1 MSDAHGMYSIND
13 TPRRVDIAIARVD
26 AWTVMKV
33 SFLLSVAFGIAMVIA
48 TAVLWFMIDGMHVFS
63 TIEDFMKTIGGE
75 KFIPFLDY
83 LRLPKVLSYATI
95 AGVANVVLLTAI
107 STLGAMLYNVIASLV
122 GGVKISLMDGIIVWC
137 ATSRHSI

>member
-48 TAVLWFMIDGMHVFS
+48 TAVLWFMVEGMHVFS

-122 GGVKISLMDGIIVWC
+122 GGVKISLMDE
-137 ATSRHSI
+137 

>member
-1 MSDAHGMYSIND
+1 MSDTHGMYSIND

-48 TAVLWFMIDGMHVFS
+48 TAVLWFMVDGMHVFS

-122 GGVKISLMDGIIVWC
+122 GGVKISLMDE
-137 ATSRHSI
+137 

>member
-48 TAVLWFMIDGMHVFS
+48 TAVLWFMVDGMHVFS

-95 AGVANVVLLTAI
+95 AGIANVVLLTAI

-122 GGVKISLMDGIIVWC
+122 GGVKISLMDE
-137 ATSRHSI
+137 

>member
-48 TAVLWFMIDGMHVFS
+48 TAVLWFMVDGMHVFS

-107 STLGAMLYNVIASLV
+107 STLGAMLYNLIASLV
-122 GGVKISLMDGIIVWC
+122 GGVKISLMDE
-137 ATSRHSI
+137 

>member
-48 TAVLWFMIDGMHVFS
+48 TAVLWFMVDGMHVFS

-107 STLGAMLYNVIASLV
+107 STLSAMLYNVIASLV
-122 GGVKISLMDGIIVWC
+122 GGVKISLMDE
-137 ATSRHSI
+137 

>member
-48 TAVLWFMIDGMHVFS
+48 TAVLWFMVDGMHVFS
-63 TIEDFMKTIGGE
+63 TIQDFMKTIGGE

-107 STLGAMLYNVIASLV
+107 STLGAMLYNLIASLV
-122 GGVKISLMDGIIVWC
+122 GGVKISLMDE
-137 ATSRHSI
+137 

>member
-48 TAVLWFMIDGMHVFS
+48 TAVLWFMVDGMHVFS

-75 KFIPFLDY
+75 KSIPFLDY

-122 GGVKISLMDGIIVWC
+122 GGVKISLMDE
-137 ATSRHSI
+137 

>member
-48 TAVLWFMIDGMHVFS
+48 TAVLWFMVDGMHVFS
-63 TIEDFMKTIGGE
+63 TIEDFMNTIGGE

-122 GGVKISLMDGIIVWC
+122 GGVKISLMDE
-137 ATSRHSI
+137 

>member
-48 TAVLWFMIDGMHVFS
+48 TAILWFMVDGMHVFS

-122 GGVKISLMDGIIVWC
+122 GGVKISLMDE
-137 ATSRHSI
+137 

>member
-26 AWTVMKV
+26 AWTVMTV

-48 TAVLWFMIDGMHVFS
+48 TAVLWFMVDGMHVFS

-122 GGVKISLMDGIIVWC
+122 GGVKISLMDE
-137 ATSRHSI
+137 

>member
-1 MSDAHGMYSIND
+1 MSDAPGMYSIND

-48 TAVLWFMIDGMHVFS
+48 TAVLWFMVDGMHVFS

-122 GGVKISLMDGIIVWC
+122 GGVKISLMDE
-137 ATSRHSI
+137 

>member
-1 MSDAHGMYSIND
+1 MSDAHGMYSSKD

-48 TAVLWFMIDGMHVFS
+48 TAVLWFMVDGMHVFS
-63 TIEDFMKTIGGE
+63 TVEDFMKTIGGE

-122 GGVKISLMDGIIVWC
+122 GGVKISLMDE
-137 ATSRHSI
+137 

>member
-48 TAVLWFMIDGMHVFS
+48 TAVLW
-63 TIEDFMKTIGGE
+63 
-75 KFIPFLDY
+75 
-83 LRLPKVLSYATI
+83 LSLI
-95 AGVANVVLLTAI
+95 HI
-107 STLGAMLYNVIASLV
+107 
-122 GGVKISLMDGIIVWC
+122 
-137 ATSRHSI
+137 

>member
-48 TAVLWFMIDGMHVFS
+48 TAVLWFMVDGMHVFS

-107 STLGAMLYNVIASLV
+107 STLGAMLYNLIASLV
-122 GGVKISLMDGIIVWC
+122 GGVKLSLMDE
-137 ATSRHSI
+137 

>member
-48 TAVLWFMIDGMHVFS
+48 TAVLWFVVDGMHVFS

-107 STLGAMLYNVIASLV
+107 STLGAMLYNLIASLV
-122 GGVKISLMDGIIVWC
+122 GGVKISLMDE
-137 ATSRHSI
+137 

>member
-48 TAVLWFMIDGMHVFS
+48 TAVLWFMVDGMHVFS

-95 AGVANVVLLTAI
+95 AGVANVDLLTAI
-107 STLGAMLYNVIASLV
+107 STLGAMLYNLIASLV
-122 GGVKISLMDGIIVWC
+122 GGVKISLMDE
-137 ATSRHSI
+137 

>member
-48 TAVLWFMIDGMHVFS
+48 TAVLWFMVDGMHIFS

-122 GGVKISLMDGIIVWC
+122 GGVKISLMDE
-137 ATSRHSI
+137 

>member
-1 MSDAHGMYSIND
+1 MSDAHGYSIND

-48 TAVLWFMIDGMHVFS
+48 TAVLWFMVDGMHVFS

-107 STLGAMLYNVIASLV
+107 STLGAMLYNLIASLV
-122 GGVKISLMDGIIVWC
+122 GGVKISLMDE
-137 ATSRHSI
+137 

>member
-1 MSDAHGMYSIND
+1 MSDAPGMYSIND

-48 TAVLWFMIDGMHVFS
+48 TAVLWFMVDGMHVFS
-63 TIEDFMKTIGGE
+63 TIEDFMKTLGGE

-122 GGVKISLMDGIIVWC
+122 GGVKISLMDE
-137 ATSRHSI
+137 

>member
-1 MSDAHGMYSIND
+1 MSDAHGMYSIYD

-48 TAVLWFMIDGMHVFS
+48 TAVLWFMVDGMHVFS

-107 STLGAMLYNVIASLV
+107 STLGAMLYNLIASLV
-122 GGVKISLMDGIIVWC
+122 GGVKISLMDE
-137 ATSRHSI
+137 

>member
-48 TAVLWFMIDGMHVFS
+48 TAVLWFMVDGMHVFS

-107 STLGAMLYNVIASLV
+107 STLGSMLYNVIASLV
-122 GGVKISLMDGIIVWC
+122 GGVKISLMDE
-137 ATSRHSI
+137 

>member
-48 TAVLWFMIDGMHVFS
+48 TAVLWFMVDGMHVFS

-75 KFIPFLDY
+75 KFILFLDY

-122 GGVKISLMDGIIVWC
+122 GGVKISLMDE
-137 ATSRHSI
+137 

>member
-48 TAVLWFMIDGMHVFS
+48 TAVLWFMVDGMHVFS

-83 LRLPKVLSYATI
+83 LRLPKILSYATI

-122 GGVKISLMDGIIVWC
+122 GGVKISLMDE
-137 ATSRHSI
+137 